1 MWSHSAGL
9 LLIFAA
15 AALCVSPEGA
25 ELGDA
30 HSEVKDLAQPGDELM
45 TPWDKQGLAVIDA
58 YANYNK
64 KLQDDEKGLREKLA
78 NPPEKTESM
87 KYHKIEGYKFAY
99 LGKELTEQAQSEC
112 ELVCSSYPACKS
124 YSYNV
129 DERKCIWSMTSV
141 NWNTDYTLYE
151 KKTAPGLNP
160 QVLYARLPGLK
171 IQDKLIPIPRNP
183 YMKKGEDGVETRVVP
198 EQKITVQECK
208 YECTRRNECRTFSY
222 SETKQECLM
231 SEVPIHY
238 NKHWNYYEKDVPL
251 EAKPWEVA
259 HAKENKEKDE
269 LKKRWIEGSSA
280 KARAAAEK
288 EAKIEAEKAA
298 IRKAEKD
305 AQTAADDAK
314 KTADGAKGECDL
326 ATATWE
332 GSVKQNGILMAS
344 LDEKN
349 QEYTET
355 QNKHRDLM
363 TQIATAKDFE
373 SREKAELK
381 ARTVDPEVK
390 KGEVKSVMAT
400 EKEEKDS
407 MASANKVKIK
417 KCGLSDMTNNEYKD
431 KMAVLKQAEAKNK
444 QLSAEEHTEMM
455 GKSLKEAEN
464 DQVEKSTVERR
475 GKSFVVVRKADLE
488 SAKEKEK
495 EASSELLKKKAQDD
509 VERLKEKLEKAV
521 QQEDD
526 DANQLRISNE
536 SEEKAVEAR
545 TKAKEKETKAENNV
559 KAQKREAAMKVET
572 VLVNKKIKVK
582 QENDQKAESITK
594 AQKAQD
600 LAQRK
605 HDEQTEK
612 GKINLETLS
621 ADEIKKKREIK
632 DDEMK
637 YKELEKAQ
645 EMGEKAK
652 EAQTKRLDELA
663 TTENDSK
670 YRIRKAALT
679 KTVLAENEADAK
691 KKVASAAQDIMDTK
705 SKANADEIKEKA
717 AAVALKKATTEKD
730 TKKLMRTELN
740 WKSVTA
746 KSNEGVTKAEQQ
758 KMLMEEDN
766 VQAKSKMEA
775 NKCVE
780 TCQEG
785 LELKQAELE
794 KKNAAPKS
802 EMSLLQ
808 LSDDESI
815 NVLTEAENAA
825 SNVLTEAEKAAA
837 AAAAAA
843 ESADQ
848 GVVELPPVAP
858 FKYKGCQ
865 C

>member
-1 MWSHSAGL
+1 M
-9 LLIFAA
+9 
-15 AALCVSPEGA
+15 
-25 ELGDA
+25 
-30 HSEVKDLAQPGDELM
+30 
-45 TPWDKQGLAVIDA
+45 
-58 YANYNK
+58 
-64 KLQDDEKGLREKLA
+64 
-78 NPPEKTESM
+78 
-87 KYHKIEGYKFAY
+87 
-99 LGKELTEQAQSEC
+99 
-112 ELVCSSYPACKS
+112 
-124 YSYNV
+124 
-129 DERKCIWSMTSV
+129 
-141 NWNTDYTLYE
+141 
-151 KKTAPGLNP
+151 
-160 QVLYARLPGLK
+160 LYARLPGLK
-171 IQDKLIPIPRNP
+171 IQDKLIPIARKP
-183 YMKKGEDGVETRVVP
+183 YMKKNEDGSETRVVP
-198 EQKITVQECK
+198 EQKITLQECK
-208 YECTRRNECRTFSY
+208 YECTRRNECKTFSY
-222 SETKQECLM
+222 SESKQECLM

-238 NKHWNYYEKDVPL
+238 DKHWNYYEKDVPL
-251 EAKPWEVA
+251 QAKPWEVA

-305 AQTAADDAK
+305 AQTASDDAK
-314 KTADGAKGECDL
+314 KTANGAKGECDL
-326 ATATWE
+326 ATAAWE
-332 GSVKQNGILMAS
+332 GTVKENGILMAS

-349 QEYTET
+349 QEYTEI
-355 QNKHRDLM
+355 QNKHRELM
-363 TQIATAKDFE
+363 TQIATAKNFE

-390 KGEVKSVMAT
+390 KGEVKNVIAM
-400 EKEEKDS
+400 EKEEKEN
-407 MASANKVKIK
+407 MASNNKVKIT

-431 KMAVLKQAEAKNK
+431 KMAVLKGAEAKNK
-444 QLSAEEHTEMM
+444 QLTAEEHTEMM
-455 GKSLKEAEN
+455 GKSLTEAEN

-488 SAKEKEK
+488 SAQEKEK
-495 EASSELLKKKAQDD
+495 EATSELLKKKAQDD
-509 VERLKEKLEKAV
+509 VERRKEKLEKAV

-526 DANQLRISNE
+526 DTNQLRISKE
-536 SEEKAVEAR
+536 SEEKAVESR

-582 QENDQKAESITK
+582 QENDQKSESITK

-621 ADEIKKKREIK
+621 ADEVKKKREIK

-645 EMGEKAK
+645 EMGMKAK

-670 YRIRKAALT
+670 YKIRKAALT

-691 KKVASAAQDIMDTK
+691 KKVANAAQEIMDTK
-705 SKANADEIKEKA
+705 SKANADELKEKA
-717 AAVALKKATTEKD
+717 SAVALKKATTEKD

-740 WKSVTA
+740 WKSVAA

-780 TCQEG
+780 ICQEG
-785 LELKQAELE
+785 LQMKQAEME
-794 KKNAAPKS
+794 KKAATGS
-802 EMSLLQ
+802 GAGATGEMSLLQ
-808 LSDDESI
+808 LSDEGDE
-815 NVLTEAENAA
+815 
-825 SNVLTEAEKAAA
+825 LTEAEKAAA
-837 AAAAAA
+837 AAA
-843 ESADQ
+843 ESASAADQ
-848 GVVELPPVAP
+848 GVVELPPVEP
-858 FKYKGCQ
+858 FQYKGCQ